1 MKMLFASDVHGSF
14 SDMEELI
21 ERIREERPNF
31 VMFLGDF
38 CGYAENLLFG
48 ESMGKLTV
56 PYAYVRGNCDSPS
69 VLSSFGFNPEAY
81 VCTEKFGKR
90 YVYGTHGHIYNCVK
104 PVPTV
109 KSGDIFVCG
118 HTHVP
123 ALFYKDGVNMINCG
137 SMARP
142 RSSDGK
148 TYAVIDDNNAYIRNG
163 TTGKTI
169 REIKLI

>member
-1 MKMLFASDVHGSF
+1 MKILFASDIHGSF

-21 ERIREERPNF
+21 ERIREERPSF
-31 VMFLGDF
+31 IMFLGDF
-38 CGYAENLLFG
+38 CGYAENLIFG

-69 VLSSFGFNPEAY
+69 VLSAFGFNPEAY
-81 VCTEKFGKR
+81 VCTEKSGER
-90 YVYGTHGHIYNCVK
+90 YVYGTHGHIYNCVN

-109 KSGDIFVCG
+109 KKGDIFVCG

-123 ALFYKDGVNMINCG
+123 ALFYKDGVVMVNCG

-142 RSSDGK
+142 RSPYGK
-148 TYAVIDDNNAYIRNG
+148 TYAVADEHAVYIKDG
-163 TTGKTI
+163 MTGATI
-169 REIKLI
+169 KEIKLI